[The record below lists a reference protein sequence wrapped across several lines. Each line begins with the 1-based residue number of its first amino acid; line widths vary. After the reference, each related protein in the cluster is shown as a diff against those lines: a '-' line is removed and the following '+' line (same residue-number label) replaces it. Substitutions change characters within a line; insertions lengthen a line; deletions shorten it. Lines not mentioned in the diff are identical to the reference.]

1 MKFANSINGLVV
13 KFVKLDLLT
22 DDTEVLV
29 MERLCPIDLRAFEFE
44 RRQLIFEV
52 FEDEQTTFIR
62 MVLYTVI
69 SADHPIFHDFLS
81 TIYF

>member
-13 KFVKLDLLT
+13 QFVKLDLLT

-29 MERLCPIDLRAFEFE
+29 MERLYPIDFRAFQSE

-52 FEDEQTTFIR
+52 FEDELIQLHKHGCVHRDILICQGF
-62 MVLYTVI
+62 
-69 SADHPIFHDFLS
+69 P
-81 TIYF
+81 